1 MSTAARAR
9 SRTAVSKDFKAR
21 YAAALRTYL
30 QRAREKELVT
40 AYELGRSAFAQNI
53 PILEIVSTH
62 HAAFADAAARK
73 PKAGNGLEPVKLSGQ
88 FLTEVFSP
96 YELGRRAYDDTVV
109 SLRHL
114 NELLEQEVKRL
125 AHTVHDEAGQLLVAA
140 HLAIAEVMNQA
151 KPEVQTRLGEVTDL
165 LYQAEEHLR
174 EFSHELRPTMLDDLG
189 LVPALRSLA
198 EGVSKRKNVDVEVE
212 ATFDGRLPPAI
223 EMGIYRVVQEALT
236 NVTRHSR
243 AQRVKIKVHK
253 TGGRI
258 QCTVQDDGEGFDAE
272 EVLSR
277 KGRKGL
283 GLIGIQER
291 LNVLKG
297 IFRVESRVGR
307 GSKLSITI
315 PLGE

>member
-1 MSTAARAR
+1 MRVATPR
-9 SRTAVSKDFKAR
+9 SRTAGQKDFKTL
-21 YAAALRTYL
+21 YASALRSYL
-30 QRAREKELVT
+30 QNAGEKDLVI
-40 AYELGRSAFAQNI
+40 AYELGRRAFAQNM
-53 PILEIVSTH
+53 PILEIVSAH
-62 HAAFADAAARK
+62 HWAFAAAASRK
-73 PKAGNGLEPVKLSGQ
+73 PKGAEDGGPIKLSGQ
-88 FLTEVFSP
+88 FLAEVFSP
-96 YELGRRAYDDTVV
+96 YELGRRAYDDTVL

-151 KPEVQTRLGEVTDL
+151 KPDVQTRLTEVTEL
-165 LYQAEEHLR
+165 LYKAEEHLR

-198 EGVSKRKNVDVEVE
+198 EGVSKRRGVDARVDSK
-212 ATFDGRLPPAI
+212 FDGRLPPAI
-223 EMGIYRVVQEALT
+223 EMGIYRMVQEALT

-243 AQRVKIKVHK
+243 ARHVKIKLQK
-253 TGGRI
+253 TTEKI
-258 QCTVQDDGEGFDAE
+258 QCIVQDDGVGFDSEA
-272 EVLSR
+272 VLSR

-297 IFRVESRVGR
+297 IFRVDSRIGR